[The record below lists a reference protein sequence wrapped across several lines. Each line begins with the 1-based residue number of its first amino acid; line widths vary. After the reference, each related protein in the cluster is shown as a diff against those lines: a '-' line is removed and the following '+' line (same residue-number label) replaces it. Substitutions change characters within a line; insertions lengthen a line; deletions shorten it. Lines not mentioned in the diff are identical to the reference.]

1 MAKKQGS
8 GGGSRK
14 RGRDLKQCLS
24 YKNSQQ
30 REKNKAIKIAR
41 HLRRHPEDPTALT
54 ALAALPTIFVKVTRK
69 MYE

>member
-14 RGRDLKQCLS
+14 RGRNSKWCLA

-30 REKNKAIKIAR
+30 REKNKAIRLAR

-54 ALAALPTIFVKVTRK
+54 ALTVLPTIFVKRARK